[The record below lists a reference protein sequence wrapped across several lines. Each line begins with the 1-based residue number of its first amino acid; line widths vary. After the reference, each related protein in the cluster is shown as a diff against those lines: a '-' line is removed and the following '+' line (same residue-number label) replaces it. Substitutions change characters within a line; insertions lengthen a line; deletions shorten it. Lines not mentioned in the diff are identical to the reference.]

1 MTDSSSLGV
10 TGTSAPGLL
19 ANDLDPEIR
28 AGLRVLVVE
37 DDRTLREGCM
47 SVLQHDGYNV
57 TSTGRGDEAL
67 RLVQSKKWDVV
78 LCDLYM
84 TPVTGMEILKTTMAK
99 DPDTLF
105 VIMTGNPSVASS
117 LEALRAGAWDYIPKP
132 FNASHLQIMLGR
144 AAHATAVGRA
154 TRRLRAEGQAPDGD
168 ADAGGMLLGESAA
181 FRKVIDLVRRV
192 AATDASV
199 MITGESGTGK
209 EMIAQFIHRN
219 SRRAS
224 RPLVPVNCAAL
235 PEPLLESELFGHRR
249 GAFTGAD
256 RDKPGLLETAN
267 GGTFFLDELTEA
279 PLSIQAKLLRVIQ
292 DGVVRRVGS
301 EQQDA
306 IVDVR
311 FVSATNRD
319 PQEAVARQ
327 RLREDLFFRLRVVPV
342 TLPPLRERIE
352 DIPVLA
358 RHFLARY
365 WRRHRLEEDAEPVLS
380 ASTLD
385 FLAHQPWRGNVRE
398 LQNVMEHVAVMADA
412 GATLQPEDLP
422 ADQQA
427 LAPRSTVSG
436 FSSDLMR
443 LDFHAAKDA
452 VVAQFEK
459 AYLTSLVTQSA
470 ANMSKAA
477 RIAKIDRTT
486 LYRLMEKH
494 GLRREGQGAEDAE
507 APE

>member
-1 MTDSSSLGV
+1 MADSTLRFDDAPASPPSLG
-10 TGTSAPGLL
+10 SEI
-19 ANDLDPEIR
+19 DPAIR
-28 AGLRVLVVE
+28 AGLKVLVIE

-47 SVLQHDGYNV
+47 SVLQHGGYTV

-67 RLVQSKKWDVV
+67 RMVQSKKWDVV

-84 TPVTGMEILKTTMAK
+84 TPVTGMEILKAAMAHH
-99 DPDTLF
+99 PDTLF
-105 VIMTGNPSVASS
+105 VIMTGNPSVTSS

-144 AAHATAVGRA
+144 AANATAVGRA
-154 TRRLRAEGQAPDGD
+154 TRRLRAAGTDEREPDKLE
-168 ADAGGMLLGESAA
+168 LLGESKA
-181 FRKVIDLVRRV
+181 FRRVLDLVRRV
-192 AATDASV
+192 AQTDASV

-209 EMIAQFIHRN
+209 EMIAQYIHKN

-327 RLREDLFFRLRVVPV
+327 QLREDLFFRLRVVPV
-342 TLPPLRERIE
+342 TLPPLRERQE

-358 RHFLARY
+358 RRFLSRY
-365 WRRHRLEEDAEPVLS
+365 WARHRDPTDPEPVLGDS
-380 ASTLD
+380 ALD
-385 FLAHQPWRGNVRE
+385 FLSRLPWRGNVRE
-398 LQNVMEHVAVMADA
+398 LQNAMEHLAVLAEP
-412 GATLQPEDLP
+412 GATVRPEDLP
-422 ADQQA
+422 SEQHA
-427 LAPRSTVSG
+427 APVSATASG
-436 FSSDLMR
+436 FPEDVMR

-452 VVAQFEK
+452 IVAQFER
-459 AYLTSLVTQSA
+459 AYLTNLVATSN
-470 ANMSKAA
+470 ANMSRAA
-477 RIAKIDRTT
+477 RAARIDRTT

-494 GLRREGQGAEDAE
+494 GLKRDGHGSGDDGDPA
-507 APE
+507 

>member
-1 MTDSSSLGV
+1 
-10 TGTSAPGLL
+10 
-19 ANDLDPEIR
+19 
-28 AGLRVLVVE
+28 
-37 DDRTLREGCM
+37 
-47 SVLQHDGYNV
+47 
-57 TSTGRGDEAL
+57 
-67 RLVQSKKWDVV
+67 
-78 LCDLYM
+78 M
-84 TPVTGMEILKTTMAK
+84 TPVTGMEIQKAALQHH
-99 DPDTLF
+99 PDTLF
-105 VIMTGNPSVASS
+105 VVMTGNPSVSSS

-144 AAHATAVGRA
+144 AANATAVGRA
-154 TRRLRAEGQAPDGD
+154 TRRLRTERDPSDGATD
-168 ADAGGMLLGESAA
+168 DGFSLLGESRA

-209 EMIAQFIHRN
+209 EMIAQFIHRQ

-327 RLREDLFFRLRVVPV
+327 QLREDLFFRLRVVPV
-342 TLPPLRERIE
+342 TLPPLRERQE

-358 RHFLARY
+358 RHFLSRY
-365 WRRHRLEEDAEPVLS
+365 WARHRGSDDPVPVLGDS
-380 ASTLD
+380 ALD
-385 FLAHQPWRGNVRE
+385 FLTSQPWRGNVRE
-398 LQNVMEHVAVMADA
+398 LQNAMEHLAVLAEP
-412 GATLQPEDLP
+412 GVTLAPEDLP
-422 ADQQA
+422 FDLQA
-427 LAPRSTVSG
+427 EPTRTVMGG
-436 FSSDLMR
+436 FPAELLR
-443 LDFHAAKDA
+443 LDFHAAKEA
-452 VVAQFEK
+452 IVAQFEK
-459 AYLTSLVTQSA
+459 AYLAHLVASSNS
-470 ANMSKAA
+470 NMSRAA
-477 RIAKIDRTT
+477 RAARIDRTT

-494 GLRREGQGAEDAE
+494 GMKREIGLASDGEGDG
-507 APE
+507 

>member
-1 MTDSSSLGV
+1 
-10 TGTSAPGLL
+10 
-19 ANDLDPEIR
+19 
-28 AGLRVLVVE
+28 
-37 DDRTLREGCM
+37 
-47 SVLQHDGYNV
+47 VLQHDGYTV
-57 TSTGRGDEAL
+57 QASGRGDEAL
-67 RLVQSKKWDVV
+67 KLVQTRKWDVI

-84 TPVTGMEILKTTMAK
+84 TPTPGMEILKAALTYN
-99 DPDTLF
+99 PETL
-105 VIMTGNPSVASS
+105 VVMMTGNPSVASS
-117 LEALRAGAWDYIPKP
+117 IEALRAGAWDYIPKP

-144 AAHATAVGRA
+144 AANATLVGRA
-154 TRRLRAEGQAPDGD
+154 TRRLRAEGPEGGAEPE
-168 ADAGGMLLGESAA
+168 AGGLLLGESKA
-181 FRKVIDLVRRV
+181 FRKVIELVRRV

-209 EMIAQFIHRN
+209 EVIAQFIHRN

-342 TLPPLRERIE
+342 TLPPLRDRTE

-358 RHFLARY
+358 RHFLSRY
-365 WRRHRLEEDAEPVLS
+365 WARHRSADDPEPTLS
-380 ASTLD
+380 NATVD
-385 FLAHQPWRGNVRE
+385 FLCSQPWRGNVRE
-398 LQNVMEHVAVMADA
+398 LQNVMEHVAVLADP
-412 GATLQPEDLP
+412 GATLSPDDMP

-427 LAPRSTVSG
+427 QAPRTTLSG
-436 FSSDLMR
+436 FAPELLK

-452 VVAQFEK
+452 VIAQFER
-459 AYLTSLVTQSA
+459 AYLTNLVTQSN
-470 ANMSKAA
+470 ANMSRAA
-477 RIAKIDRTT
+477 RLARIDRTT

-494 GLRREGQGAEDAE
+494 GMRKDDGIDEDEVAG
-507 APE
+507 